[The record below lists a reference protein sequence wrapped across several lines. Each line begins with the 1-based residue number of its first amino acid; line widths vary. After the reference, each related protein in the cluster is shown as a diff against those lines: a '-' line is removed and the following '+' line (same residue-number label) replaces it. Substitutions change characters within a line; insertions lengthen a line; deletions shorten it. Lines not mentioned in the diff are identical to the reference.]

1 MFLINDNFRV
11 YPKSFAFTF
20 CRDKCAGPE
29 RDKRFEA
36 LKIEMVCRIYNLK
49 PEEANRRLRIVGG
62 NSLGV

>member
-1 MFLINDNFRV
+1 MFLIDDNFRV
-11 YPKSFAFTF
+11 YPKSFAFPF

-49 PEEANRRLRIVGG
+49 IEEASRRLQMVGG